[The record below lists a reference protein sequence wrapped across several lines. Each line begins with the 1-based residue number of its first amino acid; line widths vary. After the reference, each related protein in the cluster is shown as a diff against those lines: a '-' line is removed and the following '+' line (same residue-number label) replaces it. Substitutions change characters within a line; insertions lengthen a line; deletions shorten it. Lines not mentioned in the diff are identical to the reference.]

1 MGIEETFN
9 RIKEERQRETKGSG
23 FGKYNN
29 VPSHELRVTGRKNC
43 GQVMGVFIAD
53 SHDVPF
59 REIKGT
65 RTWSIDF
72 KKAKELGMGS
82 LIRVCDINQYKSLT
96 EESRAVLSRVIEGL
110 KFVESNW
117 EKVET
122 LGIAKYPPTYKS
134 KTGLI
139 YMKVKNRFD
148 SAGAIVQTEPGVKT
162 IVAETGQLIDSLTNY
177 CDSQIR
183 LMGDGKAFFA
193 EMFGRGAKNTIL
205 SLSVVLSDKR
215 YSIAISSV
223 ASQSTLTAE
232 DLKIA
237 DDLEREWVNV
247 VDPLDVEELNKWAR
261 LLDSIRKKIEGEVLK
276 DSVKPQEVPVVEPAK
291 VVQAEESKP
300 VSKAEE
306 VEDIFG

>member
-1 MGIEETFN
+1 MSVEEIFN
-9 RIKEERQRETKGSG
+9 RIKEERQKETKGNG

-96 EESRAVLSRVIEGL
+96 EESRAVLNKVIDGL

-247 VDPLDVEELNKWAR
+247 VDPLDVEELNKWAK
-261 LLDSIRKKIEGEVLK
+261 LLESIKKKIEGEVLK

-291 VVQAEESKP
+291 VVQAEDKP

>member
-1 MGIEETFN
+1 MSVEEIFN
-9 RIKEERQRETKGSG
+9 RIKEERQKETKGNG

-29 VPSHELRVTGRKNC
+29 VPSHELRITGRKNC
-43 GQVMGVFIAD
+43 GQVMGVFLAD

-96 EESRAVLSRVIEGL
+96 EESRAVLNRVIEGL
-110 KFVESNW
+110 RFIESNW

-148 SAGAIVQTEPGVKT
+148 SAGGIVQVEPGVKT

-183 LMGDGKAFFA
+183 LMGDGKSFFA

-205 SLSVVLSDKR
+205 SLSIVLSDKR
-215 YSIAISSV
+215 YSVAVSSV
-223 ASQSTLTAE
+223 PSQSTLTAE

-247 VDPLDVEELNKWAR
+247 VDPLDVEELKKWVK
-261 LLDSIRKKIEGEVLK
+261 LLDTIRAKVEGDVLK
-276 DSVKPQEVPVVEPAK
+276 NSVAPQEVPAAPEKVVET
-291 VVQAEESKP
+291 EKP
-300 VSKAEE
+300 VSKADE

>member
-1 MGIEETFN
+1 MSVEEVFN
-9 RIKEERQRETKGSG
+9 RIKAERQKETKGNG
-23 FGKYNN
+23 FGKYNS
-29 VPSHELRVTGRKNC
+29 VPNHELRITGRKNC
-43 GQVMGVFIAD
+43 GQVMGVFLAD

-65 RTWSIDF
+65 RSWSIDF

-82 LIRVCDINQYKSLT
+82 LIRVCDINQYKALTIET
-96 EESRAVLSRVIEGL
+96 EEALVKVIDGL
-110 KFVESNW
+110 KFVEDNW

-122 LGIAKYPPTYKS
+122 LGIAKYKPTYKS

-148 SAGAIVQTEPGVKT
+148 SAGGVVPVEPGVKT
-162 IVAETGQLIDSLTNY
+162 IVAETGQLIDSLTTY

-183 LMGDGKAFFA
+183 LMGDGKTFFS

-205 SLSVVLSDKR
+205 SLSVVLGDKR

-223 ASQSTLTAE
+223 ASQSTLTPE
-232 DLKIA
+232 DLRIA

-247 VDPLDVEELNKWAR
+247 ADPLDLDELNKWVK
-261 LLDSIRKKIEGEVLK
+261 LFEVIRKKVEGDVLK
-276 DSVKPQEVPVVEPAK
+276 NSVAPQEVPPVQTPQPQAVETD
-291 VVQAEESKP
+291 KP

-306 VEDIFG
+306 DDIFG

>member
-1 MGIEETFN
+1 MSVEEIFN
-9 RIKEERQRETKGSG
+9 RIKEERQKETKGNG

-29 VPSHELRVTGRKNC
+29 VPSHELRITGRKNC
-43 GQVMGVFIAD
+43 GQVMGVFLAD

-82 LIRVCDINQYKSLT
+82 LIRVCDISQYKSLT
-96 EESRAVLSRVIEGL
+96 EESRSLLTKVIDGL

-122 LGIAKYPPTYKS
+122 LGIAKYGPTYKS

-148 SAGAIVQTEPGVKT
+148 SAGGIVQVEPGVKT

-183 LMGDGKAFFA
+183 LMGDGKSFFA

-205 SLSVVLSDKR
+205 SLSIVLSDKR
-215 YSIAISSV
+215 YSVAVSSV
-223 ASQSTLTAE
+223 PSQSTLTAE

-247 VDPLDVEELNKWAR
+247 VDPLDVEELKKWVK
-261 LLDSIRKKIEGEVLK
+261 LLDTIRAKVEGDVLK
-276 DSVKPQEVPVVEPAK
+276 NSVAPQEIPAAPEKVVE
-291 VVQAEESKP
+291 AEKP
-300 VSKAEE
+300 VSKADE

>member
-291 VVQAEESKP
+291 VVQAEDNP